1 VRHAGADLPDTGFA
15 MRFGGGIDLYAT
27 KNIVVTLETDY
38 VKPFG
43 NLDAFDYVS
52 VGWGVQYRF

>member
-1 VRHAGADLPDTGFA
+1 MSAPLPPLLVVD
-15 MRFGGGIDLYAT
+15 DE